1 MNANRR
7 PLPSSVGR
15 GRPRALLAVVLLS
28 AALAG
33 CQESTGPAEAFF
45 VTPDTASIFVGGA
58 VQLTALA
65 APGAVAWSS
74 TNSQVATVV
83 SETGYVR
90 GISNGTVTI
99 SAVSGAAVATAEVTV
114 LRPPALSLSMA
125 STEFAMLVG
134 ASDPPSQTVAIV
146 NAGDGPLGGVAVG
159 GVSYD
164 AGQPSGWL
172 TATIDGSSAPAT
184 LTLTAHGAGLPRG
197 VYGAVVE
204 VDADVDNAPLNVAV
218 TLAVQTLPSIVV
230 SRTTV
235 PMAGI
240 PSSTATET
248 VDLTNGGDRPLT
260 DLGTQIAY
268 AAGQATGWLG
278 AALGATTAPATLT
291 LTATIGTLGVGTYDA
306 TVTVASSVEGVAPV
320 DLAVHLTVSP
330 GPAIALSRTTVTA
343 QAPLGTS
350 PPPTTVTITNGGG
363 GTLSG
368 LTLGTVLY
376 GQDEPTGWL
385 SPALSGATAPSVI
398 TLAISSASLAEGS
411 YTATVPVQSPVA
423 SNNPV
428 ELTVSLAV
436 TPTPVIS
443 LNRTLLTFATW
454 RGGALP
460 DARSIRVTNA
470 AGNYPL
476 TALKYSLAYSA
487 GASGWL
493 DAAWENGSTE
503 APASLL
509 VGPSSELSEGT
520 YTATVTVATDLP
532 GVEPK
537 DVAVSYQL
545 RSFTANLHSSL
556 TSSCSGCHYA
566 AGGQSP
572 ALDGTSNQSWTRL
585 QPYLTP
591 GSPTAS
597 EVYRRISGLDPHSGG
612 TFSGLSSLVYAWIL
626 AGAPFH

>member
-1 MNANRR
+1 M
-7 PLPSSVGR
+7 
-15 GRPRALLAVVLLS
+15 AVVLLTT
-28 AALAG
+28 ALVD
-33 CQESTGPAEAFF
+33 CQESTGPGEGFV

-58 VQLTALA
+58 VQLTALN
-65 APGAVAWSS
+65 APGVVAWSS
-74 TNSQVATVV
+74 TSSQIATVV

-90 GISNGTVTI
+90 GITNGTVTI

-125 STEFAMLVG
+125 STGFAMLVG
-134 ASDPPSQTVAIV
+134 GADPPSQTVAIA

-164 AGQPSGWL
+164 GGQPSGWL
-172 TATIDGSSAPAT
+172 TATVDGSSAPAT
-184 LTLTAHGAGLPRG
+184 LTLTAHGSGLPRG
-197 VYGAVVE
+197 VYAATVE
-204 VDADVDNAPLNVAV
+204 VDADVDNAPLSVAV
-218 TLAVQTLPSIVV
+218 TLAVQTLPSIEV

-240 PSSTATET
+240 PASTATET
-248 VDLTNGGDRPLT
+248 VDVTNGGDRPLT
-260 DLGTQIAY
+260 DLGTQIGY

-291 LTATIGTLGVGTYDA
+291 LTATIGALGVGAYDA
-306 TVTVASSVEGVAPV
+306 TVTLASSLEGVAPV

-343 QAPLGTS
+343 QAPVGTS
-350 PPPTTVTITNGGG
+350 PAPTTVSITNGGG

-368 LTLGTVLY
+368 LSLGTVLY

-385 SPALSGATAPSVI
+385 APVLNGGTAPSVI

-411 YTATVPVQSPVA
+411 YTATVPVQSAVA

-428 ELTVSLAV
+428 DLTVSLAV
-436 TPTPVIS
+436 TPTPVIA
-443 LNRTLLTFATW
+443 LNRTLLNFDTW
-454 RGGALP
+454 RGGTLP
-460 DARSIRVTNA
+460 GGKSIKVTNA
-470 AGNYPL
+470 TGNYPL
-476 TALKYSLAYSA
+476 TALKYSLAYAA

-493 DAAWENGSTE
+493 DAVWEGGSTE

-509 VGPSSELSEGT
+509 VGPNRDLTEGT
-520 YTATVTVATDLP
+520 YAATVTVATDVP
-532 GVEPK
+532 GVDPK
-537 DVAVSYQL
+537 DVAISYQL
-545 RSFTANLHSSL
+545 RSFTANLYGSL

-572 ALDGTSNQSWTRL
+572 ALDGTSDQSWTRL
-585 QPYLTP
+585 QAYLTA
-591 GSPTAS
+591 GSPTTS
-597 EVYRRISGLDPHSGG
+597 EVYRRISGLEPHSGG
-612 TFSGLSSLVYAWIL
+612 TYAALSNLVYAWIL
-626 AGAPFH
+626 AGAPYH